1 MACSGISAIHR
12 ADPAGLVVR
21 HSPRHR
27 GPVLGGVLPQKQQ
40 QKLAGIFAILGK
52 SA

>member
-1 MACSGISAIHR
+1 MACSGIGAIHR

-27 GPVLGGVLPQKQQ
+27 GPRWGGILPQKQRPQ
-40 QKLAGIFAILGK
+40 LAFV
-52 SA
+52 